1 MRTQVVIVGAGP
13 AGLLLSQLLH
23 LGGVDAVVLEHR
35 DRVYVENRIRAGVLE
50 QETVRLVE
58 RAGAGARMRQE
69 GLVHTGVKLVLNGED
84 FRLDFSELVA
94 ASILVYGQ
102 TELTKDLIAIAIA
115 RGTGPIFEAECTR
128 LQDIESDTPSVVY
141 TMGGR
146 SHRIDCDFIAGCD
159 GQHGICRSFMDTL
172 DVQTFERLYPFGWLG
187 IMADVPP
194 CDDELIYA
202 SHDRGF
208 ALASQRTRQRS
219 RYYLQV
225 GNEERLE
232 DWPDARIWDELETRL
247 GSKHSGSLTRGPS
260 IDKSIAPLRSTVTE
274 PLRRGRLFLV
284 GDAGHIV
291 PPTGAKGLN
300 LAAADAGRLADGL
313 IAHYRGDDL
322 RLLENYSAS
331 VLRHVW
337 RAERFSWWFTH
348 LTHRF
353 ADAGPFDRRIQAA
366 EFDQLRRSRSA
377 QTLFAENYV
386 GIGRE

>member
-23 LGGVDAVVLEHR
+23 LGGVEAVVLEHR

-50 QETVRLVE
+50 QATVRLVE

-69 GLVHTGVKLVLNGED
+69 GLAHDGIKLSSNGEE
-84 FRLDFSELVA
+84 FRIGFSELVNA
-94 ASILVYGQ
+94 QVLVYGQ

-115 RGTGPIFEAECTR
+115 RGTEPIFEAEGVR
-128 LQDIESDTPSVVY
+128 LQDIEGDTPSVVY
-141 TMGGR
+141 SKGGR
-146 SHRIDCDFIAGCD
+146 SHHIDCDFIAGCD
-159 GQHGICRSFMDTL
+159 GQHGICRSFMGT
-172 DVQTFERLYPFGWLG
+172 VQTFERLYPFGWLG

-225 GNEERLE
+225 GNDERLE
-232 DWPDARIWDELETRL
+232 DWPDARIWDELESRL
-247 GSKHSGSLTRGPS
+247 GSKHSASLTRGPS

-313 IAHYRGDDL
+313 IARYRGGDL
-322 RLLENYSAS
+322 RPLENYSDS

-337 RAERFSWWFTH
+337 RAVRISWWFTH

-377 QTLFAENYV
+377 QILFAENYV